1 LKTSP
6 PTSERYNSLRKL
18 IALMNTRHELSFPV
32 TEPLLKCFDL
42 ALNPEETDFL
52 IRLGTEPYT
61 YEKAASLST
70 LNEDQ
75 FRAFFRDLLRK
86 GFIWPHE
93 ANDDQEL
100 FTLPGIMLGWFEVFL
115 STGEET
121 DLKREFSRQLDALL
135 KSFGEMKAVPRKFL
149 NYRVRFSQ
157 PHQSILAPGEVSG
170 RGKGQTIA
178 VNAAVDADP
187 AKVVP
192 SRYVEELIGKH
203 GDESSIALVHCFC
216 RQYHKMVDEPCK
228 FEHPAQSCIAIG
240 HLGRFAIRHGM
251 AKQLSKTEAL
261 NLVRTLQSKGA
272 VHQVFHKDEDIHNPE
287 IAICNCCWDCCG
299 VLGSYNRGLIPLN
312 LLSFFEAQLSDSS
325 LCNGCGTCEEFCPV
339 HAISIVEDICRI
351 DGMKCIGC
359 GQCELQCPEDAIR
372 LLENERRVFL
382 PVQKKSD
389 ARIQT

>member
-1 LKTSP
+1 LKSSP
-6 PTSERYNSLRKL
+6 PASERYSSLRKL
-18 IALMNTRHELSFPV
+18 IDLMNTRHEISFPV

-42 ALNPEETDFL
+42 ALDPEETDLL

-61 YEKAASLST
+61 YEEAASLSA

-75 FRAFFRDLLRK
+75 FKVFFGELLRK

-93 ANDDQEL
+93 TEDDREL

-115 STGEET
+115 ANGEET
-121 DLKREFSRQLDALL
+121 DQKREFSRQLDALL

-149 NYRVRFSQ
+149 NYRVRFSK
-157 PHQSILAPGEVSG
+157 PHQSILAPGEVSE

-178 VNAAVDADP
+178 VNASVDSDP

-192 SRYVEELIGKH
+192 SRYVEELLEKH

-216 RQYHKMVDEPCK
+216 RQYHKMIDEPCK

-240 HLGRFAIRHGM
+240 HLGRFALKHGM

-261 NLVRTLQSKGA
+261 DLVRTLQSKGA
-272 VHQVFHKDEDIHNPE
+272 IHQVFHKDEDIHNPE

-312 LLSFFEAQLSDSS
+312 LHSFFEAQLLDSS
-325 LCNGCGTCEEFCPV
+325 LCNGCGTCEEYCPV
-339 HAISIVEDICRI
+339 QAISIVDDICRI
-351 DGMKCIGC
+351 DKTKCIGC
-359 GQCELQCPEDAIR
+359 GQCELQCPEGAIR
-372 LLENERRVFL
+372 LIDNERRVFL
-382 PVQKKSD
+382 PVQSKSD
-389 ARIQT
+389 ARI